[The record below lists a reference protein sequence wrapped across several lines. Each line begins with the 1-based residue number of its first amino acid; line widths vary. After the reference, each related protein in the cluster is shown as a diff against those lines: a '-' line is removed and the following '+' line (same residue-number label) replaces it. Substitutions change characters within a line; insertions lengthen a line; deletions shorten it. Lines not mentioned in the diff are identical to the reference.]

1 MGIKDDIQAEVA
13 AAFSADLA
21 DAVDTFTCE
30 KLIYSGEFD
39 FETQTYPVIGNE
51 SYSGRG
57 VLFGSYLKDMVKPAD
72 YQATDSK
79 ATVLQNE
86 VLKDGVEHKPQIGD
100 VWATSRGGF
109 KVVNIGADPT
119 NSIWTCQLRK
129 VGA

>member
-39 FETQTYPVIGNE
+39 FETQAYPIVGDE

-79 ATVLQNE
+79 AIVLQNE
-86 VLKDGVEHKPQIGD
+86 VTGIPQIGD

-109 KVVNIGADPT
+109 KVVNIGADPVAAT
-119 NSIWTCQLRK
+119 FTIQLRK